1 MDERTVMANRA
12 GGRDWFV
19 MAASVTNQLVGVT
32 MKGEWKKT
40 VGAEDLV
47 TAVFAECEW
56 GRAAA
61 IMEKQGLLVLFK
73 IIFDVLK

>member
-1 MDERTVMANRA
+1 MMANRT
-12 GGRDWFV
+12 GGRDRFM
-19 MAASVTNQLVGVT
+19 MAASVANQLVGVT

-47 TAVFAECEW
+47 TTVFAERER

-73 IIFDVLK
+73 IIFNILE

>member
-1 MDERTVMANRA
+1 MMANRA

-47 TAVFAECEW
+47 TTVFAERER
-56 GRAAA
+56 GRATA
-61 IMEKQGLLVLFK
+61 IMKKQGLFVLLEV
-73 IIFDVLK
+73 IFDILQ

>member
-1 MDERTVMANRA
+1 MANRA

-32 MKGEWKKT
+32 MKGEGEQA
-40 VGAEDLV
+40 VRAEDLV
-47 TAVFAECEW
+47 TTVFAECEW